1 MWLCCYRLQVDPC
14 KNILKMTK
22 WSSQWTQFMQ
32 LRKEAWK
39 KKNSGL
45 QRGMNPWPRDTGAM
59 LYQLSYE
66 ATDVGSRSIVG
77 SYVPVKEFF
86 FQASLRNCINC
97 VHCDDH
103 FFIFISFL
111 QFIIDLFHISET
123 KIILLSLLYVK
134 GLNGGYWLKRN
145 ILWSVTVYTISN
157 NNSIIFG
164 KKKVFQKD
172 QIGNIVTSYRKHLPW
187 YKTY

>member
-1 MWLCCYRLQVDPC
+1 
-14 KNILKMTK
+14 
-22 WSSQWTQFMQ
+22 
-32 LRKEAWK
+32 
-39 KKNSGL
+39 
-45 QRGMNPWPRDTGAM
+45 MNPWPHDYRCDALPTELWSHWHCGFIC
-59 LYQLSYE
+59 
-66 ATDVGSRSIVG
+66 SRPVE
-77 SYVPVKEFF
+77 VPNF

-103 FFIFISFL
+103 FHFISFL

-145 ILWSVTVYTISN
+145 ILWSMTVYTISK